1 MTEQKPSKGKVLRIT
16 LVKSGIGYSQ
26 RHKDTLKALGF
37 HRLHQTI
44 EQFDSPALRGMISKV
59 NHLVV
64 VEEKTEVVE

>member
-1 MTEQKPSKGKVLRIT
+1 MTERKAKVLRIT
-16 LVKSGIGYSQ
+16 LVKSAIGYSQ
-26 RHKDTLKALGF
+26 RHKDTLRALGL

-44 EQFDSPALRGMISKV
+44 EQVDTPALRGMIQKV